1 MTGGPVRVRAV
12 ARVRRPVPT
21 VAAGR
26 VGRAGTARYVEA
38 RGGARRPEESHN
50 LEDVLKVLFS
60 QRMLAFHALVLVL
73 VPSFVWLGFW
83 QLDRA
88 GQRGAA
94 VDLQQ
99 SNLAADPVP
108 VAELTRVGEDVDPDD
123 RWRTVEATGT
133 WDTEHEI
140 LLRNRDGSGGV
151 GFHVLTPLVTEEGSA
166 VLVNRGWVERGETAL
181 DQPEVPPAQEGP
193 VEVAGRLHYSET
205 EENTGLR
212 NRDDL
217 PEGQLMMVD
226 VDRVAA
232 DLPYPVYGGYVDL
245 TRQDPMPEAAP
256 EPVVLHEEDAGMSAS
271 YAVQWWV
278 FAVVAVGGWVFLV
291 RREIRDAREAEA
303 GESGASAEVAGA
315 GETGATAE
323 PAESVGSSR
332 SSEGPAE
339 SGEDSGATAGRGGSG
354 TA

>member
-1 MTGGPVRVRAV
+1 
-12 ARVRRPVPT
+12 
-21 VAAGR
+21 
-26 VGRAGTARYVEA
+26 
-38 RGGARRPEESHN
+38 
-50 LEDVLKVLFS
+50 
-60 QRMLAFHALVLVL
+60 MLAFHALVLVL
-73 VPSFVWLGFW
+73 VPSFIWLGFW

-108 VAELTRVGEDVDPDD
+108 VAELSRVGEDVDPDD

-133 WDTEHEI
+133 WDTEHEL

-151 GFHVLTPLVTEEGSA
+151 GFHVLTPLVTEEGPA
-166 VLVNRGWVERGETAL
+166 VLVNRGWVERGATAL
-181 DQPEVPPAQEGP
+181 DQPEVPPVPEGA

-217 PEGQLMMVD
+217 PEGQMMMVD
-226 VDRVAA
+226 VDRIAA

-245 TRQDPMPEAAP
+245 TRQDPMPDAAP
-256 EPVVLHEEDAGMSAS
+256 ERVALHEEDAGMSAS

-291 RREIRDAREAEA
+291 RREIQDAREAEA
-303 GESGASAEVAGA
+303 GAGEPGAAAGTAGA
-315 GETGATAE
+315 AEAEDTEDAEETDGGSVRSGTPGEDPAATAE
-323 PAESVGSSR
+323 TAGTSGGLAEAAG
-332 SSEGPAE
+332 
-339 SGEDSGATAGRGGSG
+339 DSGATVEGDGDPGATAGTGRSG

>member
-1 MTGGPVRVRAV
+1 M
-12 ARVRRPVPT
+12 
-21 VAAGR
+21 
-26 VGRAGTARYVEA
+26 
-38 RGGARRPEESHN
+38 
-50 LEDVLKVLFS
+50 LKVLFS

-123 RWRTVEATGT
+123 RWRTVEADGT
-133 WDTEHEI
+133 WDTEHEL

-151 GFHVLTPLVTEEGSA
+151 GFHVLTPLVTEEGTA

-181 DQPEVPPAQEGP
+181 DQPEVPPAPEGT

-226 VDRVAA
+226 VDQIAA

-245 TRQDPMPEAAP
+245 TRQDPMPEVAP

-291 RREIRDAREAEA
+291 RREIRDAREAGA
-303 GESGASAEVAGA
+303 GESGETAEVAGSA
-315 GETGATAE
+315 ETVESGATADAAQPSE
-323 PAESVGSSR
+323 PAETTEAVEPGR
-332 SSEGPAE
+332 SSKGPEGA
-339 SGEDSGATAGRGGSG
+339 GEDSGATAGTGRPGG
-354 TA
+354 A